1 MQLDDLMMY
10 LIDAFIRLQLTAK
23 NLPKKD
29 RYDFLVKNYRK
40 LLIEH
45 FEFSFPKQ
53 HKIYLEKI
61 KTTESGAWG
70 NWAFDTKHPCNILQ
84 YDIQE

>member
-1 MQLDDLMMY
+1 MKLDDAMMY

-40 LLIEH
+40 ILAEH
-45 FEFSFPKQ
+45 FEYIFPHQ
-53 HKIYLEKI
+53 YEIYLQKI
-61 KTTESGAWG
+61 KTTESGAWASG
-70 NWAFDTKHPCNILQ
+70 AFDAKHPYNILQ
-84 YDIQE
+84 YDM